1 MDSDESSQPQEYCA
15 DYAVY
20 DGHGFTIEVIEPCWI
35 YASRITNL
43 DTGLS
48 WLAVYRSPEL
58 RDTDDE
64 YRAVLELIGDAEPL
78 EFSVI
83 PDDRMMFGRGE
94 LSIYSMPEAAAL

>member
-20 DGHGFTIEVIEPCWI
+20 DGHGFTIEVIEPHWI

-64 YRAVLELIGDAEPL
+64 YRPVREMIGDAEL
-78 EFSVI
+78 IHSEAVE
-83 PDDRMMFGRGE
+83 DDSMFFDRAE
-94 LSIYSMPEAAAL
+94 LSVYSMPEVANW

>member
-1 MDSDESSQPQEYCA
+1 MSA

-20 DGHGFTIEVIEPCWI
+20 DGHGFTLEVIKPCWV
-35 YASRITNL
+35 YAWRTTNL

-48 WLAVYRSPEL
+48 WISVYRSPEL

-64 YRAVLELIGDAEPL
+64 YRAMLNLIGDAEPL

-94 LSIYSMPEAAAL
+94 LSVYAMPEAAEL